1 MRSYRRDFTIGE
13 KETQR
18 FYRMLALQKW
28 RRGIVGFGLA
38 GALAAWMYPG
48 RTALLPAI
56 QAPILLAGLL
66 AGMLLSALCVVV
78 STFFHVRAQIRQ
90 SGRSSYVQQTEISGL
105 GIRVSVEQ
113 DKAKLDFDRL
123 QEVRETGGAFY
134 LFLAPG
140 QAWILP
146 KAQME
151 DPAAECGALREI
163 FRTVVPSGRLR
174 LKK

>member
-1 MRSYRRDFTIGE
+1 MQSYRRDFTIGE

-38 GALAAWMYPG
+38 GALAAWMYLG
-48 RTALLPAI
+48 RTALPLAVKVPVI
-56 QAPILLAGLL
+56 LAGFL
-66 AGMLLSALCVVV
+66 AGMLLSALCVIV
-78 STFFHVRAQIRQ
+78 STFFQVRAQIRQ
-90 SGRSSYVQQTEISGL
+90 SGR
-105 GIRVSVEQ
+105 GIRVTVDQ
-113 DKAKLDFDRL
+113 DKARLDFDRL